1 LKKLIK
7 ISELSYLL
15 NLVDPKTKK
24 PLNHI
29 VRFWEKEFS
38 QIKPKIINNQRYFD
52 EKNVQIFKLIRFLIK
67 EKGLRIKGVKNVL
80 NSGINK
86 LDDYNSDSLKA
97 EYYKNSL
104 KIQSKKIL
112 EKILKLKNY
121 GKKNTH

>member
-1 LKKLIK
+1 MKKLIK

-104 KIQSKKIL
+104 KIKSKKIL

>member
-1 LKKLIK
+1 MKKLIK

>member
-1 LKKLIK
+1 MKKLIK

-97 EYYKNSL
+97 LYYKD
-104 KIQSKKIL
+104 KIKDKTINVLKKI
-112 EKILKLKNY
+112 KGLKKY
-121 GKKNTH
+121 GKKISH

>member
-1 LKKLIK
+1 MKKLIK

-67 EKGLRIKGVKNVL
+67 EKG
-80 NSGINK
+80 
-86 LDDYNSDSLKA
+86 
-97 EYYKNSL
+97 
-104 KIQSKKIL
+104 
-112 EKILKLKNY
+112 
-121 GKKNTH
+121 

>member
-1 LKKLIK
+1 MKKLIK

-52 EKNVQIFKLIRFLIK
+52 QKNVQIFKLIRFLIK

>member
-1 LKKLIK
+1 MKKLIK

-52 EKNVQIFKLIRFLIK
+52 EKNVQIFKLIKFLIK

-104 KIQSKKIL
+104 KTKSKKIL

>member
-1 LKKLIK
+1 MKKLIK

-29 VRFWEKEFS
+29 VRFWEKELS

-52 EKNVQIFKLIRFLIK
+52 EKNVQIFKLIRFIIK

-86 LDDYNSDSLKA
+86 LDDYNYDSLKG

>member
-1 LKKLIK
+1 MGD
-7 ISELSYLL
+7 S
-15 NLVDPKTKK
+15 
-24 PLNHI
+24 
-29 VRFWEKEFS
+29 
-38 QIKPKIINNQRYFD
+38 
-52 EKNVQIFKLIRFLIK
+52 KNVQIFKLIRFLIK

-104 KIQSKKIL
+104 KTKSKKIL

>member
-1 LKKLIK
+1 MKKLIK

-104 KIQSKKIL
+104 KTKSKKIL
-112 EKILKLKNY
+112 KKILKLKNY

>member
-1 LKKLIK
+1 MKKLIK

-104 KIQSKKIL
+104 KTKSKKIL
-112 EKILKLKNY
+112 EKILKLKTD

>member
-1 LKKLIK
+1 MKKLIK

-86 LDDYNSDSLKA
+86 LDDYNSDSLKT